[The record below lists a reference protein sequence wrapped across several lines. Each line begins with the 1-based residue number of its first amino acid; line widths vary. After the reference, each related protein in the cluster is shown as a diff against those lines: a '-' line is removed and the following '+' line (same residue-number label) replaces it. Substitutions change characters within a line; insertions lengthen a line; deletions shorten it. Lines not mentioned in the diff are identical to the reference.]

1 MADNIGTGKDELK
14 TLSDRQRILTAIQ
27 THLDRGC
34 FVIAKDGHKEFCP
47 YYDIEVPCE
56 TQIFLDV
63 YDLLSPKPVSNVRS
77 DGMYY
82 YGSCPSC
89 GMALHHN
96 STRSFRFCTSCGTAL
111 QWPTASATNEVPPS
125 FP

>member
-47 YYDIEVPCE
+47 YY
-56 TQIFLDV
+56 
-63 YDLLSPKPVSNVRS
+63 S
-77 DGMYY
+77 
-82 YGSCPSC
+82 
-89 GMALHHN
+89 
-96 STRSFRFCTSCGTAL
+96 
-111 QWPTASATNEVPPS
+111 
-125 FP
+125 

>member
-1 MADNIGTGKDELK
+1 MNGNGKESDELK
-14 TLSDRQRILTAIQ
+14 TMRDRQRILAAIK

-34 FVIAKDGHKEFCP
+34 FVIAKDGQKEFCP

-77 DGMYY
+77 DGIYY

-111 QWPTASATNEVPPS
+111 QWPTSSVTNESASSSP
-125 FP
+125 